1 MENIV
6 DMVNDMINDIVMDEK
21 SLEARAA
28 HKGDEPHLLREIV
41 RAHHVLMR
49 AFSRETGRPSAQFA
63 LMRILAH
70 AERGLGVVE
79 IAEALDVNAAAVT
92 RLVNAMEGEH
102 LIRRRADRR
111 DGRRHYVSLTEKGL
125 TQFALIHERTH
136 RLERLLEAEL
146 GAEAMRAAATVLAR
160 LRAFIEER
168 DTP

>member
-1 MENIV
+1 MELVVDIIV
-6 DMVNDMINDIVMDEK
+6 DYVNDMAMDEK
-21 SLEARAA
+21 RLEARAG

-41 RAHHVLMR
+41 RAHHAMMH
-49 AFSRETGRPSAQFA
+49 AFARETGRPSAQFA

-92 RLVNAMEGEH
+92 RLVNAMESER
-102 LIRRRADRR
+102 LIRRRADPR
-111 DGRRHYVSLTEKGL
+111 DGRRHYVSLTERGL
-125 TQFALIHERTH
+125 TQFSLIHDRTH

-146 GAEAMRAAATVLAR
+146 GGDAMRAAATLLAK

-168 DTP
+168 DRQ